1 MICNESKCILTYVID
16 CRNCIYIYVCV
27 CMYIIDILLH
37 VYVMGLSCAG
47 CKRLT
52 TYPIIPSSN
61 ERLRAPMTGDPQT
74 PSLACGEDATR
85 RATASPRARGARGC
99 RELAMHSKSCC
110 TMLHH
115 TWWIQVMWIVR
126 MTGLQTRFHHPSS
139 IGNSKPGSGATRAIA
154 LFLLPQMHPLST
166 LESQHGLPILSSS
179 QCPLFTC
186 KVQQLS
192 AHESAR

>member
-1 MICNESKCILTYVID
+1 MSWACPVQDASGSPHTQLKMLKRETKSANDRWPLTDSFTCMWWRCYASSH
-16 CRNCIYIYVCV
+16 CLAKGSRGQGLPWTCTRN
-27 CMYIIDILLH
+27 DH
-37 VYVMGLSCAG
+37 
-47 CKRLT
+47 
-52 TYPIIPSSN
+52 
-61 ERLRAPMTGDPQT
+61 
-74 PSLACGEDATR
+74 
-85 RATASPRARGARGC
+85 
-99 RELAMHSKSCC
+99 AMHSKSCC

-192 AHESAR
+192 AHESAQ